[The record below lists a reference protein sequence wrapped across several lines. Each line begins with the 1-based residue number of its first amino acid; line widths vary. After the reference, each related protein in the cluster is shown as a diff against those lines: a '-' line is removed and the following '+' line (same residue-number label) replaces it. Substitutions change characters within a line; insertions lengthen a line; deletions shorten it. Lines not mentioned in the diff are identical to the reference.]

1 MFCLISKRSMKISA
15 KTYYGL
21 KALTRL
27 ANSSLPMSAKEI
39 AQVENI
45 PLPYLGKIFQSLR
58 QSGLVVSQR
67 GIKGGYTLMHAPRDI
82 SLSDIFSEL
91 EGPFFSI
98 PCLRESSCPM
108 EKTCQTKDSWHQINK
123 GIDAYLSTITLQN
136 IIEHQ

>member
-1 MFCLISKRSMKISA
+1 MKISA

-27 ANSSLPMSAKEI
+27 ASSSLPISAKEI
-39 AQVENI
+39 AQAENI

-58 QSGLVVSQR
+58 QSGFVASQR
-67 GIKGGYTLMHAPRDI
+67 GIKGGYTLMHAPQDI
-82 SLSDIFSEL
+82 SLSDIFTEL

-98 PCLRESSCPM
+98 PCLGGSSCPM
-108 EKTCQTKDSWHQINK
+108 EKTCQTKDSWYKINR
-123 GIDAYLSTITLQN
+123 GIDTYLSTITLQN